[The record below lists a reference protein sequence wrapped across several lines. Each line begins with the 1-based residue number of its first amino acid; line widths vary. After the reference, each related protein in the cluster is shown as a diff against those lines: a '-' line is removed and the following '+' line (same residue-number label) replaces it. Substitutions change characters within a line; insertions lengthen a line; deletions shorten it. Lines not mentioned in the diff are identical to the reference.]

1 MRWGRLLVVAAAL
14 AMPSQASAQTV
25 FEGAIHEHTAYSDGE
40 PGTRP
45 AHAFRRWAA
54 IAEQADAATDS
65 SFVGVRGFEWT
76 NDRHGHI
83 NVLFSRNYTNA
94 KVDLGYLSMDFFWRW
109 FTKPPSLGGGADGL
123 GTFNHPSRRTI
134 GDILPGG
141 LLGFLPPA
149 EQPGT
154 QWDDFRHVPAA
165 DRRMVGME
173 LFN

>member
-45 AHAFRRWAA
+45 AHAFAAVRERGSAFMFSTEHSDTNALPIVTNTKCLSPSITTCAIADQERPADSFRKWEA

-76 NDRHGHI
+76 N
-83 NVLFSRNYTNA
+83 
-94 KVDLGYLSMDFFWRW
+94 
-109 FTKPPSLGGGADGL
+109 
-123 GTFNHPSRRTI
+123 
-134 GDILPGG
+134 
-141 LLGFLPPA
+141 
-149 EQPGT
+149 
-154 QWDDFRHVPAA
+154 
-165 DRRMVGME
+165 
-173 LFN
+173 